1 MKRFKQMEHLLETFG
16 DAEKMDMVTYCCWR
30 YGWDHTRPSG
40 LYLAL
45 RLANG
50 NLCKFKKLA
59 GRLNSRIEKMEMK

>member
-1 MKRFKQMEHLLETFG
+1 
-16 DAEKMDMVTYCCWR
+16 MDMVTYCCWK
-30 YGWDHTRPSG
+30 YGWDHTQPSG